1 MEDLRKPF
9 LIAAIALMA
18 VVVLVEVGATAVLGD
33 VQAAA
38 TDVAALVPPSGEVRD
53 AFDDMDEGELDEA
66 LSTDRP
72 PGLGVPYLALV
83 DGLLLFTMALIGGSL
98 VWRERLHARI
108 QGCATLVFT
117 VLVIVGAIALI
128 LVALALLLVMIAL
141 FLAVPFGTLAYLA
154 IYGFFNR
161 GGAAAALG
169 LLMALKLAA
178 AICLVLAQQRFLQN
192 RGLVLLILT
201 SVVANVVV
209 GFLHGLVPGFLVS
222 ITDAVAAIVVGVLA
236 VIWALVFLIGAV
248 PAVLRALRPGRS

>member
-53 AFDDMDEGELDEA
+53 AFDDLDEGELDEA
-66 LSTDRP
+66 LSTIAPRP
-72 PGLGVPYLALV
+72 GRALPALV